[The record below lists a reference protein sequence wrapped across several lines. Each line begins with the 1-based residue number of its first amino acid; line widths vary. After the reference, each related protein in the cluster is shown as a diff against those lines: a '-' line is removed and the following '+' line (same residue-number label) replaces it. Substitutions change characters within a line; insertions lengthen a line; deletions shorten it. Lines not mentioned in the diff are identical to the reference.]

1 MFRGK
6 DSFEAREDHS
16 GMPPTAYCLLF
27 LMKPNMHSC
36 LINLMGKMDYR
47 PSIPICLTEL
57 LQFKRIHLRIKVF
70 ASTRSI
76 SLKLSE
82 TSSHVIYT
90 ICTTHLFM
98 FRASG
103 VHAKDLDV
111 WRKLTSFPSL
121 WAYWLFPAS
130 RPHAVP
136 RCTGAAVSLPD
147 TPTAH
152 ETRSGGLSWACARSG
167 PPETRGPPLLS
178 AIPGLGTR
186 TYGTD
191 SGEAGRVEGDD
202 AVDGRGV
209 SQQSSAAPARELP
222 RDQATVALP
231 GQRGRAGCAV
241 SGQGFPP
248 TTRWVRSLPGQP

>member
-90 ICTTHLFM
+90 LCTTHLFM

-121 WAYWLFPAS
+121 
-130 RPHAVP
+130 
-136 RCTGAAVSLPD
+136 
-147 TPTAH
+147 
-152 ETRSGGLSWACARSG
+152 
-167 PPETRGPPLLS
+167 
-178 AIPGLGTR
+178 
-186 TYGTD
+186 
-191 SGEAGRVEGDD
+191 
-202 AVDGRGV
+202 
-209 SQQSSAAPARELP
+209 
-222 RDQATVALP
+222 
-231 GQRGRAGCAV
+231 
-241 SGQGFPP
+241 
-248 TTRWVRSLPGQP
+248 